1 MSKHFSKVVL
11 LATLS
16 CSGLASA
23 AEVQPEQKPVE
34 VVVSDV
40 NAENKNEN
48 NKKDVVNVNVNVN
61 NNQENQSSSAEPNA

>member
-16 CSGLASA
+16 CSSLAYA
-23 AEVQPEQKPVE
+23 VEVQPEQKPTE
-34 VVVSDV
+34 AVVSDV

-48 NKKDVVNVNVNVN
+48 NKKDVVNVNVN
-61 NNQENQSSSAEPNA
+61 NNQENQNSSTEPNA